1 MLPRCTGGDHASYL
15 QLPFRTPEEEPMTQT
30 GLLAGPIT
38 GLIYETPTHQGL
50 TGAEGEFLY
59 EEGERVAFLV
69 GATPIGNVSAR
80 PRVNLAQIVARVD
93 GDVAKLRDPGLTN
106 IARFVFTLGRKNIR
120 DHGTQIAPEVH
131 DIIGRR
137 HIDFRHDADF
147 TGTAAADKVQAFTDD
162 PVIAEILRD
171 LNEAGVFEDTGPRTL
186 CTPANARNEVRR
198 NAMGILRFRD
208 VKIPL
213 HNGEHV
219 LADVFRPARPGT
231 YPVVISSGPYGK
243 AFNHHSIATAA
254 DLEEHE
260 LMEDGYFCGNPGG
273 QPFENHET
281 VNTASWVPDG
291 YAVVRTD
298 MPGAGNNPGRLA
310 PWGIAGAEALR
321 DCIDWAGV
329 QPWSNGNVGTWGMSY
344 LAMSQHQAAGLQPKH
359 LKAMIA
365 IGTDVDLY
373 EEVAYNGGIF
383 NEQFW
388 PVWKANGI
396 DPAVVGTPDIA
407 DFIQTLK
414 DSPFRDT
421 DPDAVFGPRADVFM
435 SPDLTDVTVPLWA
448 VAATTHSAHF
458 HQLGGSNAYLATPTA
473 NKKLD
478 LWDDWFQKSYAEE
491 TVAAH
496 KAFFD
501 HWLKGVDNGIMDVPP
516 VRLEIRSGN
525 GAAHILHENE
535 WPIARTEYRR
545 WYLDASRAQT
555 AQPAGERQFLRLETT
570 EPTASAQTAYPAEIA
585 LVPPARGAALRVD
598 PASAQSDPHAT
609 GCSFLSP
616 PLTADAILA
625 GYGKVGL
632 TVSSTSHDMDIYV
645 SVRVIDE
652 SGHEVDFTG
661 FATSGFG
668 DRPIPL
674 MKGWLKASHRKIDE
688 ERSTNYT
695 VKHTHR
701 KADYAELVPDEE
713 VEVEIELVPS
723 TGLLRKGQ
731 RIRVDVQPYDGVAH
745 GMHHAYDPAYHD
757 GAVNRVHTGPSR
769 LGYVQLPIV
778 G

>member
-1 MLPRCTGGDHASYL
+1 MTHTG
-15 QLPFRTPEEEPMTQT
+15 F
-30 GLLAGPIT
+30 LAGPIS
-38 GLIYETPTHQGL
+38 GLKYETPTHQGF
-50 TGAEGEFLY
+50 TGRQGEFRY

-106 IARFVFTLGRKNIR
+106 VARFVFTLGRRAIR
-120 DHGTQIAPEVH
+120 DAGTEIAPEVH
-131 DIIGRR
+131 DIVGDRR
-137 HIDFRHDADF
+137 IDFRHDADF
-147 TGTAAADKVQAFTDD
+147 AGAGVADKVQAFADD
-162 PVIAEILRD
+162 PVVAGLLRD
-171 LNEAGVFEDTGPRTL
+171 LNEAGVFEDAGPRTL

-198 NAMGILRFRD
+198 NVLGILRFRD
-208 VKIPL
+208 VAIPL
-213 HNGEHV
+213 GNGGYV
-219 LADVFRPARPGT
+219 LADVFRPDGPGS

-243 AFNHHSIATAA
+243 AFNHHSIGTAA
-254 DLEEHE
+254 DLEAHE
-260 LMEDGYFCGNPGG
+260 LIEDDYFSGNPGG

-298 MPGAGNNPGRLA
+298 MPGAGATPGRLA

-321 DCIDWAGV
+321 DCIEWAGG

-344 LAMSQHQAAGLQPKH
+344 LAMSQHQAASLHPKH

-388 PVWKANGI
+388 SVWKASGI
-396 DPAVVGTPDIA
+396 DPAIVGEPDVA
-407 DFIQTLK
+407 DFLRTLK
-414 DSPFRDT
+414 DSPFRDS

-435 SPDLTDVTVPLWA
+435 SPDLTGVTVPLWA
-448 VAATTHSAHF
+448 VAATTHVAHF

-473 NKKLD
+473 DKKLD
-478 LWDDWFQKSYAEE
+478 VWDDWFQKSYAAE

-501 HWLKGVDNGIMDVPP
+501 HWLKGIDNGIMDTPP

-525 GAAHILHENE
+525 GAAIVRHENE
-535 WPIARTEYRR
+535 WPVARTEYRR
-545 WYLDASRAQT
+545 WYFDAAS
-555 AQPAGERQFLRLETT
+555 GERPFFRLSTT
-570 EPTASAQTAYPAEIA
+570 EPTAAAEVSYSAEIA
-585 LVPPARGAALRVD
+585 LVPPAAGAALRVD
-598 PASAQSDPHAT
+598 PASARSDPRAT
-609 GCSFLSP
+609 GISFLSA
-616 PLTADAILA
+616 PLPADAVLA

-632 TVSSTSHDMDIYV
+632 VVSASSHDMDVYV
-645 SVRVIDE
+645 SVRVVDE
-652 SGHEVDFTG
+652 AGREVDFTG

-674 MKGWLKASHRKIDE
+674 MKGWLKASHRRIDE
-688 ERSTNYT
+688 ARSTACT

-701 KADYAELVPDEE
+701 QADHAPLVPGEA
-713 VEVEIELVPS
+713 VEVEIELIPS
-723 TGLLRKGQ
+723 TGLLRKGH

-757 GAVNRVHTGPSR
+757 GAVNTIHTGPSR
-769 LGYVQLPIV
+769 LGYVQLPII
-778 G
+778 